1 MAERTTEAVSHVKDH
16 AATLAQAIIEQAANR
31 AVANADRAK
40 HVAAKAKGR
49 VSSAQKAS
57 EEVVPSVR
65 EIALQAA
72 SAALDLWQ
80 AARERAEEG
89 VESAEHAIVDH
100 ASGMVSQAEK
110 KAKHAAEA
118 VGVRAGEFSEH
129 AKEATKSATDTTV
142 HAGKDTGAAIFWT
155 VAAAGVVFYALLDK
169 NRREQV
175 LRVVDT
181 VVDQAREII
190 RDFQGY
196 DEEFI

>member
-1 MAERTTEAVSHVKDH
+1 MSQVKDH
-16 AATLAQAIIEQAANR
+16 AATLAQAVIEQAANR

-40 HVAAKAKGR
+40 AVAAKAKGR
-49 VSSAQKAS
+49 VASAQKAS

-89 VESAEHAIVDH
+89 VESAEHAIADH
-100 ASGMVSQAEK
+100 AASVVGQAEK
-110 KAKHAAEA
+110 RAKHTIEL
-118 VGVRAGEFSEH
+118 VGGRAGEISEH
-129 AKEATKSATDTTV
+129 AKEATKTATDTTV
-142 HAGKDTGAAIFWT
+142 HAGKDTGATIFWT
-155 VAAAGVVFYALLDK
+155 AAAAGVVFYALLDK
-169 NRREQV
+169 DRREQV
-175 LRVVDT
+175 LRIVDT
-181 VVDQAREII
+181 VVGQAREII